1 MNRKELIYIALASSC
16 LAVIGCQSERAG
28 TDPVKSGSLETDV
41 VWAVNVGGP
50 AYEGID
56 GTHYEAEA
64 SISGGTVGKMEVVK
78 GSQDPFLYQSYRVG
92 DIHVARPV
100 ANGVYDITFHFAE
113 PENFER
119 GDRVFDAFV
128 EGRQLIDNLDV
139 MLARDGKIESAL
151 TVATPDVEVADGEL
165 NIEFVAESNMPTL
178 SALVVRS
185 KNRPE
190 SSWEL
195 VWNDEFDNEG
205 GPNPDKWSIDL
216 WPPKKVNDEDQA
228 YTAREKNLRVVD
240 GVLVIEAHKE
250 DFEGGSYTSGRVHS
264 SGKGDFLYGRFEVR
278 AKLPAGRGTWPAI
291 WMLPSDPFKYA
302 TTCGEGKDW
311 QGSSNCDA
319 WPNSGEID
327 IMEHVGYQMDHVH
340 GTVHTQA
347 YYWAKWEQRKGR
359 ILVDGVDEDFHL
371 YALEWT
377 PDRIDIFV
385 DDSLYFTYVNEKNGW
400 ETWPFDQP
408 FHVILNIA
416 IGGMW
421 GRSGGGIDDDIFPVR
436 MEVDYVRVYR

>member
-1 MNRKELIYIALASSC
+1 M
-16 LAVIGCQSERAG
+16 
-28 TDPVKSGSLETDV
+28 
-41 VWAVNVGGP
+41 
-50 AYEGID
+50 
-56 GTHYEAEA
+56 
-64 SISGGTVGKMEVVK
+64 
-78 GSQDPFLYQSYRVG
+78 
-92 DIHVARPV
+92 
-100 ANGVYDITFHFAE
+100 
-113 PENFER
+113 
-119 GDRVFDAFV
+119 
-128 EGRQLIDNLDV
+128 
-139 MLARDGKIESAL
+139 
-151 TVATPDVEVADGEL
+151 
-165 NIEFVAESNMPTL
+165 
-178 SALVVRS
+178 
-185 KNRPE
+185 
-190 SSWEL
+190 
-195 VWNDEFDNEG
+195 
-205 GPNPDKWSIDL
+205 
-216 WPPKKVNDEDQA
+216 
-228 YTAREKNLRVVD
+228 D
-240 GVLVIEAHKE
+240 GVQVIEAKKE

-278 AKLPAGRGTWPAI
+278 AKLPAGMGTWPAI

-408 FHVILNIA
+408 FHVILNVA